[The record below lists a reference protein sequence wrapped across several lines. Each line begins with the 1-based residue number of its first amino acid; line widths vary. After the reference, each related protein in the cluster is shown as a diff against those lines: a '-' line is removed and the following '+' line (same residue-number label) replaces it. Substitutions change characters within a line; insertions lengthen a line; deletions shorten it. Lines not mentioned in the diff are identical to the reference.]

1 MLNARKKEKEKKKV
15 MMQQIKSGTQRDG
28 EKTRRA
34 RMSRA
39 VRRCV
44 GVKDT
49 RVGYACVGRRELKDD
64 YEGRR
69 DEEEVLE
76 RIGYGKTRAI
86 MYGMMGCKQNVNSG
100 SKVRCGWMP
109 WWYQGEDVPCPYRHS
124 RVVWYAVCGMRD
136 EHANRR
142 YEDNSRWYDMIH
154 ITETTVRGRD

>member
-1 MLNARKKEKEKKKV
+1 
-15 MMQQIKSGTQRDG
+15 
-28 EKTRRA
+28 
-34 RMSRA
+34 MSRA